1 MNKVAFLPPWRGF
14 TSCEPSGKN
23 NREKKGEREKVN
35 SKRLENKQKNQKRRK
50 RKEKK
55 CYIEQ
60 REFAFKFVL
69 IKIYFH
75 GSYLLFFY
83 MLQMKNFHRS
93 LYEHSRISVPGF
105 CKSKMCCFA

>member
-1 MNKVAFLPPWRGF
+1 MNQVARI
-14 TSCEPSGKN
+14 TGKK
-23 NREKKGEREKVN
+23 EEREKVN
-35 SKRLENKQKNQKRRK
+35 SKRLENKQKTNQKRRK
-50 RKEKK
+50 RKEKN

-105 CKSKMCCFA
+105 YKSKRCCFA

>member
-1 MNKVAFLPPWRGF
+1 MNQVARI
-14 TSCEPSGKN
+14 TGK
-23 NREKKGEREKVN
+23 KKERERRSTVKDY
-35 SKRLENKQKNQKRRK
+35 KINKKKKQKRRK

-55 CYIEQ
+55 RYIEQ